1 MKMSRSGSGLQPLK
15 ATFPFTLHKPA
26 GAAVTNITSGDWS
39 KAEWRLQTRIRRTLS
54 LDAIVGPYLQGQW
67 PKVGDKHSPSKHC
80 REDKS
85 TQTPQA
91 WLAGA
96 ETTAAGF
103 HKRSA
108 SLGNAEH
115 LQDGSDV
122 CASSSFSK
130 LKQPLQQKQRSGFPV
145 DNQEKLHNQHQS
157 SAASLTRLPSRL
169 RHSEERLD
177 QELEK
182 VFIHHSPVGNC
193 RLYEVP
199 DGHRAPVPHL
209 SSRSGFQIES
219 SCVASQSSSSSAT
232 SCSPQRPLDL
242 DTVEEVNSRI
252 LMLSSS
258 PRPNKTYC
266 FQRDP
271 PEGCE
276 RVRVCEENVP
286 PGLYVSSCPDPNKV
300 NFTTHTG
307 SAFCPVNL
315 PKPLLPP
322 PVDFLICSLSV
333 SPGSCWVGQ

>member
-1 MKMSRSGSGLQPLK
+1 MSRSGSGLQPLK
-15 ATFPFTLHKPA
+15 ATVPFTLHKA
-26 GAAVTNITSGDWS
+26 TGAAITNITPGERT

-54 LDAIVGPYLQGQW
+54 LDAIVGSYLHGQW
-67 PKVGDKHSPSKHC
+67 PKEGDRDD

-85 TQTPQA
+85 TQTPRA
-91 WLAGA
+91 WLAGV
-96 ETTAAGF
+96 ETTTIRL
-103 HKRSA
+103 HRRSA
-108 SLGNAEH
+108 SWGNPER
-115 LQDGSDV
+115 LQDGSDA
-122 CASSSFSK
+122 CPGSSLSK
-130 LKQPLQQKQRSGFPV
+130 QKHQLQQKQRSGVPV
-145 DNQEKLHNQHQS
+145 GSKEKLHNQHQS
-157 SAASLTRLPSRL
+157 PAVVIPTASLTRLPTRL

-182 VFIHHSPVGNC
+182 VFIHQSPIHHCGSF
-193 RLYEVP
+193 EVP

-209 SSRSGFQIES
+209 NFMSEFQIDS
-219 SCVASQSSSSSAT
+219 SCVVSQSSSST

-242 DTVEEVNSRI
+242 DTEVNSCI

-258 PRPNKTYC
+258 PRPNNSYC

-276 RVRVCEENVP
+276 RIRVCEENFPSCLEQVCM
-286 PGLYVSSCPDPNKV
+286 SSCPDPNKV

-307 SAFCPVNL
+307 SAFCPVSL
-315 PKPLLPP
+315 PKPLLP